1 MKMIKPYVIYGKQDC
16 IYCDKARRL
25 LKSHGYDF
33 TYLQLDSDY
42 TMDELWEKVKFTTY
56 PQIFLYDYSIGGYT
70 ALQKS
75 LEARKEQAQDESHN
89 QW

>member
-1 MKMIKPYVIYGKQDC
+1 MENRTVSIVIKRGAYSKVTV
-16 IYCDKARRL
+16 
-25 LKSHGYDF
+25 YDF

-56 PQIFLYDYSIGGYT
+56 PQIFLYDYPIGGYT

-75 LEARKEQAQDESHN
+75 LELRKEQAQDESHN